1 MTADEK
7 RMEIRVACL
16 EQQTEWLVIELER
29 IRSALISAAII
40 TSEALAEE

>member
-1 MTADEK
+1 MTADDN

-29 IRSALISAAII
+29 IRSALISAASI
-40 TSEALAEE
+40 TNEALAED